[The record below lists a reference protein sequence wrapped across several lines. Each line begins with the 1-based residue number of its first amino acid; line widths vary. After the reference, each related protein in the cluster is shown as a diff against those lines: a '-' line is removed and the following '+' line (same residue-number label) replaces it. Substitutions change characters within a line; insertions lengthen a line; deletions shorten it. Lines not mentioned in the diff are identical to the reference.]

1 MGGHGHSDDG
11 PSGGHSGMRRR
22 PIDHTR
28 KLPLIRS
35 QKELAL
41 DDDTKVDAEQV
52 RLPFGTMLAAHV
64 PGRRRSQPPNGQQ
77 PCPSPLGVLGPSPL
91 PPLGGGPRHA
101 SGAEQFFCPTRICVP
116 WPVPH
121 GRPARPGLPAER
133 GPACRRAPR
142 LKAAAALLLLFRGC
156 HPSAATPPP
165 FGACRGPAG
174 GRSRRCGAA
183 VRPCVLRCA
192 WPAAPHLRASRWA
205 WPFGAK
211 RLPVATAPCDDA
223 TDE

>member
-77 PCPSPLGVLGPSPL
+77 PCLPPWVSSAPLLSPPWEVAPGTHLARSNFFAPRGFAFLGPC
-91 PPLGGGPRHA
+91 RMA
-101 SGAEQFFCPTRICVP
+101 
-116 WPVPH
+116 VPH
-121 GRPARPGLPAER
+121 DPACQLSAGQHAGAPRDSRQLPLCCCSSAGATPQPPHR
-133 GPACRRAPR
+133 RRSGPAAAR
-142 LKAAAALLLLFRGC
+142 LAADRAAAALQCALVYCVVPGQ
-156 HPSAATPPP
+156 
-165 FGACRGPAG
+165 
-174 GRSRRCGAA
+174 RRLTSG
-183 VRPCVLRCA
+183 
-192 WPAAPHLRASRWA
+192 LRAGHGRLA
-205 WPFGAK
+205 RKDYPF
-211 RLPVATAPCDDA
+211 ATAPCDDA